1 MAYIGVSVGHTS
13 SPAVIEAADF
23 VEIKKI
29 TAEEATSV
37 RSVTDKPVYFH
48 LQYSRAGQYLLPT
61 AMSFEHYTRDFI
73 AAGKAALPEQVSLH
87 FGLSAP
93 RISLD
98 TANYMAVALEP
109 PLKRERIL
117 NTLEKNLHIIRE
129 SFPQS
134 RVLLENIEFIP
145 ECLCGGAYRY
155 LQEADFFSQQMLRWR
170 DKGLVD
176 GMVFDI
182 AHALIAAGNHPFYN
196 GLSEK
201 APGRKTYNDPLET
214 NEEYIEELRQ
224 LPSDKLLDFY
234 SSYIDRM
241 PLQLILEIHLSGILR
256 DDNGVYVDAHN
267 EISALELGALRLLLN
282 HASQVRPQDIPVTLE
297 FNRNADRIIPQ
308 MVRLREFLSA
318 PQGMGT

>member
-1 MAYIGVSVGHTS
+1 MAYIGVSVGHNS
-13 SPAVIEAADF
+13 SLAVIEAADF

-29 TAEEATSV
+29 TANEATFI
-37 RSVTDKPVYFH
+37 RSVTDKPVYLH
-48 LQYSRAGQYLLPT
+48 LQYSRTGRYLLPT
-61 AMSFEHYTRDFI
+61 AMSFEHYTRDFV

-93 RISLD
+93 SISYD
-98 TANYMAVALEP
+98 AATYVAVALEP

-117 NTLEKNLHIIRE
+117 NTLENNLHIIRE

-155 LQEADFFSQQMLRWR
+155 LQEADFFSQQMLRWWK
-170 DKGLVD
+170 KGLVD

-196 GLSEK
+196 GLSDNS
-201 APGRKTYNDPLET
+201 PGRKTYTDPLKT
-214 NEEYIEELRQ
+214 NEEYIKALRQ

-256 DDNGVYVDAHN
+256 NDNGVYVDAHN
-267 EISALELGALRLLLN
+267 EISALELGALCLLLN
-282 HASQVRPQDIPVTLE
+282 HASQVRAEDIPVTLE

-308 MVRLREFLSA
+308 MVKLREFLIA
-318 PQGMGT
+318 PQGKDT